1 MKNHARLAAS
11 VVVLVA
17 MVLLQTPVAG
27 APIEVAL
34 DPNKFGKLDQKD
46 TKCGAVGCGPTA
58 AVNSL
63 TYLQTAFP
71 SAYPTPLV
79 PAGQDVAVADS
90 LADLMGCCGAG
101 GTSIENF
108 ILGKRT
114 YVESKDPGA
123 TKYGAEISG
132 TWNGAGKPDFVHQNA
147 TAADLLGFIE
157 RELRAG
163 EDVNEDSSRSSIRS
177 AASQG
182 RPISESTRTAK
193 SAPPISSVRRSRFV
207 RHAVSESP
215 VRKPQRWLCS
225 PRAWSSS
232 HRGVRTESSGSEAQ
246 VRTRWVGDF
255 LRSRAAAR
263 QRCDSNR
270 LLGAVTHRMMGVLRE

>member
-27 APIEVAL
+27 APIKVAL

-147 TAADLLGFIE
+147 TAADPS
-157 RELRAG
+157 RTRR
-163 EDVNEDSSRSSIRS
+163 DNEDSSRSSIRS
-177 AASQG
+177 AASQE
-182 RPISESTRTAK
+182 RPVSGSTRTAK
-193 SAPPISSVRRSRFV
+193 SAPPISSVRRSR
-207 RHAVSESP
+207 
-215 VRKPQRWLCS
+215 
-225 PRAWSSS
+225 
-232 HRGVRTESSGSEAQ
+232 SSG
-246 VRTRWVGDF
+246 TRC
-255 LRSRAAAR
+255 R
-263 QRCDSNR
+263 
-270 LLGAVTHRMMGVLRE
+270 

>member
-1 MKNHARLAAS
+1 MKNDARLAAS

-58 AVNSL
+58 AVNSF

-132 TWNGAGKPDFVHQNA
+132 TWNCAGKPDFVHQNA
-147 TAADLLGFIE
+147 TATDLLIDPIGGKPGTTDFRID
-157 RELRAG
+157 ANG
-163 EDVNEDSSRSSIRS
+163 EIRTTYILG
-177 AASQG
+177 AQIA
-182 RPISESTRTAK
+182 
-193 SAPPISSVRRSRFV
+193 FV

-215 VRKPQRWLCS
+215 VPEASTLAVLAAGVVFVASW
-225 PRAWSSS
+225 RAY
-232 HRGVRTESSGSEAQ
+232 GVKRVRSAGSDA
-246 VRTRWVGDF
+246 
-255 LRSRAAAR
+255 
-263 QRCDSNR
+263 
-270 LLGAVTHRMMGVLRE
+270 LGR

>member
-1 MKNHARLAAS
+1 MKNDARLAAS

-58 AVNSL
+58 AVNSF

-163 EDVNEDSSRSSIRS
+163 EDVEISIANAGVGHFLTLTGVTFEDETRQRGQLAFIDPIGGKPGTTDFRIDANGEIRTTYILG
-177 AASQG
+177 AQIA
-182 RPISESTRTAK
+182 
-193 SAPPISSVRRSRFV
+193 FV

-215 VRKPQRWLCS
+215 VPEASTLAVLAAGVVFVASW
-225 PRAWSSS
+225 RAY
-232 HRGVRTESSGSEAQ
+232 GVKRVRSAGSDA
-246 VRTRWVGDF
+246 
-255 LRSRAAAR
+255 
-263 QRCDSNR
+263 
-270 LLGAVTHRMMGVLRE
+270 LGG